1 MSNETPS
8 GSKKKTLGI
17 VGVVV
22 TLVSVFWF
30 ALRPRLKKSD
40 DN

>member
-1 MSNETPS
+1 MSNESTT
-8 GSKKKTLGI
+8 GSKKKTLSI

-22 TLVSVFWF
+22 TVFSVFWF
-30 ALRPRLKKSD
+30 ALRPRLKKSG

>member
-1 MSNETPS
+1 MSNESST
-8 GSKKKTLGI
+8 GSKKKTLSI

-22 TLVSVFWF
+22 TLFSVFWF
-30 ALRPRLKKSD
+30 ALRPRLKKHD

>member
-1 MSNETPS
+1 MSEETS
-8 GSKKKTLGI
+8 GNKKKTLGI

-30 ALRPRLKKSD
+30 ALRPRLKQRRED
-40 DN
+40 

>member
-1 MSNETPS
+1 MSNESST

-22 TLVSVFWF
+22 TLFSVFWF
-30 ALRPRLKKSD
+30 ALRPRLKKHD

>member
-1 MSNETPS
+1 MSNESST
-8 GSKKKTLGI
+8 GKKKTLGI

-22 TLVSVFWF
+22 TVFSVFWF

>member
-1 MSNETPS
+1 MSNEPTT
-8 GSKKKTLGI
+8 GNKKKTLGI
-17 VGVVV
+17 VGVAV

-30 ALRPRLKKSD
+30 ALRPRLKKND